1 MNILD
6 RVIMALSPRRA
17 AQREKARTIAMHYR
31 AARLGYRNDGI
42 RPSGSDADLAGR
54 NRRMIAFYARDMIR
68 NTPFSAR
75 VQQVITGNV
84 VGDGIIPKIQPSKGL
99 ADEVQKR
106 IRARGLDLIEDHLDT
121 TDIDR
126 NGLLNFYGLQTAAMN
141 TIVDAGEVLIR
152 RHRPA
157 NAGLALP
164 LQIEVLEPDYIDDSR
179 FGRSIEGNEIREGI
193 EYDKDTG
200 DRVAYWLF
208 TQHPGGEWRPGTSP
222 YISERV
228 PAEDI
233 IHVFRAFDR
242 PGATRGVSWY
252 TPIAEKL
259 LNIDDS
265 EDAHLMRQ
273 KIAACF
279 AAFHRMGADRKPRDE
294 LGGTLQPGVIMEIAE
309 DEDMEFSD
317 PPEVGDFGDFQK
329 SVLRS
334 AAMGVGIT
342 YEALTGDLSGV
353 NFSSARIGRL
363 EMDRNISR
371 WQWLMMVPMFLHP
384 FGRWFVEAWAEA
396 EDDEMF
402 QRLIWEDRR
411 TVRLSWV
418 PPHRILVD
426 PAREFGA
433 LREAV
438 RSGFQSRQGVV
449 RQLGVDP
456 ERLLQEQLQDKE
468 EADELGLPFDSDP
481 RADVSRKNPTFTD
494 KDHNDE

>member
-17 AQREKARTIAMHYR
+17 AEREKSRTIAMHYR
-31 AARLGYRNDGI
+31 AARLGRRNEGI
-42 RPSGSDADLAGR
+42 RPSGADADMASR
-54 NRRMIAFYARDMIR
+54 NRRMVAFYARDMIR
-68 NTPFSAR
+68 NSPFAAR
-75 VQQVITGNV
+75 VQQVISGNV
-84 VGDGIIPKIQPSKGL
+84 VGDGIIPKIQPSRGLAEGMQLRIREKGL
-99 ADEVQKR
+99 E
-106 IRARGLDLIEDHLDT
+106 LIEDHLDSCA
-121 TDIDR
+121 IDR
-126 NGLLNFYGLQTAAMN
+126 HGLQNFYGLQTVAMN
-141 TIVDAGEVLIR
+141 TVIDAGEVLIR
-152 RHRPA
+152 RHRPT
-157 NAGLALP
+157 NSGLRMP

-179 FGRSIEGNEIREGI
+179 WGRSHDGNEIREGI
-193 EYDKDTG
+193 EYDANG
-200 DRVAYWLF
+200 DRVAYWLYS
-208 TQHPGGEWRPGTSP
+208 QHPGGEFRPGTTP
-222 YISERV
+222 YVSERI

-233 IHVFRAFDR
+233 IHIFRVDR
-242 PGATRGVSWY
+242 PGQTRGISWY
-252 TPIAEKL
+252 TTIAEKL
-259 LNIDDS
+259 LNLDDS

-279 AAFHRMGADRKPRDE
+279 AAFHRLGVDAKPRE
-294 LGGTLQPGVIMEIAE
+294 ALGGTLQPGVIMEISS
-309 DEDMEFSD
+309 DEEMEFAD
-317 PPEVGDFGDFQK
+317 PPEVGGFDEFQK

-371 WQWLMMVPMFLHP
+371 WQWLMMVPMFLQR
-384 FGRWFVEAWAEA
+384 FSGWFVEAWAEA
-396 EDDEMF
+396 EADEAF
-402 QRLIWEDRR
+402 KLLLWTDPTTIRL
-411 TVRLSWV
+411 TWV

-449 RQLGVDP
+449 RQLGIDP
-456 ERLLQEQLQDKE
+456 ERLLQEQQQDKD
-468 EADELGLPFDSDP
+468 EADRLGLPFDSDP

-494 KDHNDE
+494 KDSNDE